1 MNLRAFLTAPLRRL
15 GRDRRGVAAV
25 EFGLLGAFMVAVLLG
40 VVQIGLSM
48 QRYNA
53 LRSIA
58 DDTARYTMVEYQAG
72 NELTEAQIRAYARST
87 AQAVPYFIESEGLL
101 ITVSRQ
107 ATKRVEGTT
116 EFDFTIR
123 AQVSMVTGVL
133 GFESFYIYYSRAIF
147 VIDE

>member
-1 MNLRAFLTAPLRRL
+1 MNAGALLRRL
-15 GRDRRGVAAV
+15 RGDRRGVAAI
-25 EFGLLGAFMVAVLLG
+25 EFGLLGTFMVALLLG

-53 LRSIA
+53 LRSVA

-87 AQAVPYFIESEGLL
+87 AQAVPYLIESEGLL
-101 ITVSRQ
+101 ITVSQ
-107 ATKRVEGTT
+107 PATKRVEGTN
-116 EFDFTIR
+116 EFDLTIR
-123 AQVSMVTGVL
+123 SQVMMVTGVL
-133 GFESFYIYYSRAIF
+133 GFDRFYVYYSRSIF